1 MTLKILPF
9 EWAKTLWSRLNRTR
23 LDLVSSSRLQ
33 RERDGLRSLVCLQT
47 VRWEQTKHP
56 PTGCCKQPPDHVQ
69 EGERGDGGG
78 GGLIFWLVMVN
89 Y

>member
-1 MTLKILPF
+1 MTLRILLF
-9 EWAKTLWSRLNRTR
+9 EWVKTLWSRQNRTR
-23 LDLVSSSRLQ
+23 LDLIVSSSRLQ

-47 VRWEQTKHP
+47 VRWEPTKHP

-78 GGLIFWLVMVN
+78 LIFWLVMVH